1 MQRDD
6 CKCDVFKI
14 AKMVKTNQDIIR
26 EQSVRNC
33 DGVLTA
39 IRQKIASKSY
49 HEKLFNTEFSWDRNS
64 LCQVVT
70 VSSVPFLI

>member
-6 CKCDVFKI
+6 CKCDVI
-14 AKMVKTNQDIIR
+14 AMMVKTNQDIIR

-39 IRQKIASKSY
+39 MKTKNSFK
-49 HEKLFNTEFSWDRNS
+49 KLS
-64 LCQVVT
+64 
-70 VSSVPFLI
+70 

>member
-26 EQSVRNC
+26 EQSIRNC

-39 IRQKIASKSY
+39 MKTKNSFK
-49 HEKLFNTEFSWDRNS
+49 KLS
-64 LCQVVT
+64 
-70 VSSVPFLI
+70 